1 MESFINNT
9 LTVALWIH
17 VGLVAVALGRIWRGE
32 NAVDR
37 LTGVDLL
44 STLTLSI
51 LVLVALVTRESIYLD
66 VALALAALGFVGVI
80 ALARYLVDEQVF

>member
-1 MESFINNT
+1 MET
-9 LTVALWIH
+9 LIGYALTAALWIH
-17 VGLVAVALGRIWRGE
+17 VGLVAVALRRIWRGE

-51 LVLVALVTRESIYLD
+51 LVLVALITRESIYLD

-80 ALARYLVDEQVF
+80 ALTRYLVDEQVF

>member
-1 MESFINNT
+1 MESLIDNA

-17 VGLVAVALGRIWRGE
+17 VGLVAVALRRIWRGE

-51 LVLVALVTRESIYLD
+51 LVLVALLTRESIYLD